1 MSIQDVKN
9 HLTAMLHGGSLSKVR
24 SWDEACERA
33 ANIVLANL
41 DPIETERTTPL
52 ARVIHD
58 DLNNY
63 PLPSDYKKIIDL
75 YPQDDRT
82 YLDSAGRVYIE
93 RFALRVPIKNKEL
106 TIEGSEGSKFLRV
119 NWKSEPPVTFHAMN
133 SLTTGGTITA
143 VGSATGLRL
152 QKLYKLSGSGSIE
165 FDVVATGDGIQSVN
179 TTTLDLEDWDELP
192 DIIFPVYIG
201 DKTNLT
207 SITFIFGNDLTANYW
222 TCVAQTVQA
231 DGTAFQNGWNWIRCP
246 WSTATETG
254 TVDPATIDSWKITIQ
269 ATGAISNVRV
279 DNITFSLGRVFDI
292 KYYSKYL
299 FKNTAG
305 TYLARPT
312 SDDDTVIGDGDL
324 NNIFLYEL
332 MKICAHQI
340 EGEDSTFDI
349 NFANQNLYG
358 NLSSP
363 DPIMRMGLYSKYK
376 NEYPSQSKKAVSS
389 WSSGP
394 RFRK

>member
-299 FKNTAG
+299 FKS
-305 TYLARPT
+305 LR
-312 SDDDTVIGDGDL
+312 D
-324 NNIFLYEL
+324 
-332 MKICAHQI
+332 
-340 EGEDSTFDI
+340 
-349 NFANQNLYG
+349 
-358 NLSSP
+358 
-363 DPIMRMGLYSKYK
+363 
-376 NEYPSQSKKAVSS
+376 KK
-389 WSSGP
+389 SG
-394 RFRK
+394 K